1 MMALVLPWE
10 YVSVLRWY
18 TWPISICIVVS
29 FFGILRISNAL
40 DNPFGFDEDDIPI
53 WDVAA
58 HLDEEICLIM
68 FYSALNKVGGE
79 NLYRSLFSL
88 EHVYKHGEVPSN
100 GLPAAPENMDAAV
113 HVV

>member
-40 DNPFGFDEDDIPI
+40 ENPFGFDEDDIPI

-68 FYSALNKVGGE
+68 FYSSLKCGFEIMQDGRPASDS
-79 NLYRSLFSL
+79 RSRHAQMHL
-88 EHVYKHGEVPSN
+88 V
-100 GLPAAPENMDAAV
+100 
-113 HVV
+113 